1 MLTTFFALSPAHDG
15 QAWTPHH
22 SFLTLT
28 LDQMEDYRKTTG
40 SASVSDV
47 TQPRHRYSVPDVPE
61 DVEDVMQHFND
72 PNWDFHQA
80 NASTLSI
87 STDGVEHKR
96 WSKSSTFMGAGS
108 SEMDTEFQD
117 SKADFSSE
125 ATQVESA
132 LLSIFSVSFHSLCF
146 YQGFTV
152 S

>member
-1 MLTTFFALSPAHDG
+1 MLITYFALSPAHDR
-15 QAWTPHH
+15 QAWTPHP
-22 SFLTLT
+22 SLSPLT
-28 LDQMEDYRKTTG
+28 LDQMEDYHKTTG

-61 DVEDVMQHFND
+61 DVEDVMLHFND
-72 PNWDFHQA
+72 PNWDFQA
-80 NASTLSI
+80 NSSTLSI
-87 STDGVEHKR
+87 STDGTEQKR
-96 WSKSSTFMGAGS
+96 WSKSSTFMGAG

-125 ATQVESA
+125 ATQVQCA
-132 LLSIFSVSFHSLCF
+132 LLSIFSVSFYSLCF